1 MAASCA
7 RLAYTRLVCARLVR
21 IHPRTAQLQ
30 GSRTLHSGDGDARAV
45 TAKAISFCPPVDS
58 KYDWIGPP
66 DRYSNLRPIKY
77 FAPADESR
85 LERKLRELR
94 QETQEWNQKFWEN
107 QNLTFLKEK
116 EEFIISKLDALGL
129 GLRDEEGRKRTL
141 DAEVM
146 AEFYK
151 NFLSKNFSQHVQYN
165 REWYKRN
172 FTITFLMGKVT
183 LQRALK
189 KIRGN

>member
-1 MAASCA
+1 MAASC
-7 RLAYTRLVCARLVR
+7 VR
-21 IHPRTAQLQ
+21 VPLLRPHPAQLLF
-30 GSRTLHSGDGDARAV
+30 SRTLRSGDADTRAI

-77 FAPADESR
+77 FVPADESP
-85 LERKLRELR
+85 LERKLRDLR
-94 QETQEWNQKFWEN
+94 QETENWNQRFWAN

-116 EEFIISKLDALGL
+116 EEFIISNLHALGL
-129 GLRDEEGRKRTL
+129 GQRDEEGRKRTL

-146 AEFYK
+146 AYFYK
-151 NFLSKNFSQHVQYN
+151 DFLSKNFTKHSQYN

-172 FTITFLMGKVT
+172 FTITFLMAQVT

-189 KIRGN
+189 KIRWK

>member
-7 RLAYTRLVCARLVR
+7 RLTRLRPRPVRL
-21 IHPRTAQLQ
+21 LS
-30 GSRTLHSGDGDARAV
+30 SRTRHSESSDTRAGA
-45 TAKAISFCPPVDS
+45 AKAISFCPPVDS

-66 DRYSNLRPIKY
+66 DRYSNIRPIKY
-77 FAPADESR
+77 FVPADESP

-94 QETQEWNQKFWEN
+94 QETQDWNQKFWAN
-107 QNLTFLKEK
+107 QNLTFIREK
-116 EEFIISKLDALGL
+116 EEFIILKLRALGL
-129 GLRDEEGRKRTL
+129 GQRDEEGRKRTL

-146 AEFYK
+146 ADFYK
-151 NFLSKNFSQHVQYN
+151 NFLGKNFSKHAQYN

-172 FTITFLMGKVT
+172 FTITFLMGQVA

-189 KIRGN
+189 KIGWR